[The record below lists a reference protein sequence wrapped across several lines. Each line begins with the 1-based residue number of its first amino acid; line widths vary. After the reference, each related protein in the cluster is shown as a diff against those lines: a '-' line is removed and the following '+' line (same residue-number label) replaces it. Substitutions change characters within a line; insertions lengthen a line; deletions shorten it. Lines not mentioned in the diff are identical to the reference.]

1 MDWMPMAVRD
11 GIIVVLIISGPLVLA
26 AAFIG
31 LVVGILQAATQVQE
45 QTIGSA
51 LKIIGVFGLMIAT
64 GFWMFQYLNQY
75 TSRTLSTAF
84 TFVPRRTQKVIP
96 SDLYKKDA
104 KEQAR
109 GGFQEQLQ
117 AEVLQLPSKIE
128 PLEPIGGVSSESGVI
143 PGAPF
148 LGALEAPKPPPIVDK
163 VPELPAQPAKPKL
176 PNFQEPKLPSVV
188 DKVPELPAQP
198 GNPKLPNLQEPKL
211 LPDLKQLQD
220 SKPIDNKIPLLE
232 DERLELDK
240 EKLNLLPGVP
250 IDGNNINNELVEE
263 EANEESITWI
273 E

>member
-51 LKIIGVFGLMIAT
+51 LKIIGVFALMIAT

-75 TSRTLSTAF
+75 TSRTISTAF

-96 SDLYKKDA
+96 SDLYKKGS
-104 KEQAR
+104 KEQAE

-128 PLEPIGGVSSESGVI
+128 PLEPIGGASSESGVV

-176 PNFQEPKLPSVV
+176 PN
-188 DKVPELPAQP
+188 
-198 GNPKLPNLQEPKL
+198 LQEPKS

-220 SKPIDNKIPLLE
+220 SKPIDNKFPLLK

-240 EKLNLLPGVP
+240 EKLNLVPGVP
-250 IDGNNINNELVEE
+250 IDGNNINNELVEDDVN
-263 EANEESITWI
+263 NEESITWI